1 MGGMAGREILESGPW
16 RVTQDGP
23 RKRLSMPLVGAP
35 LDGARFLRWRIS
47 KTGVVKQRPYL
58 IANIRDDLCNSFLSD
73 PKGLGQFSP
82 KPIY

>member
-1 MGGMAGREILESGPW
+1 VAGKPGVVKQRPY
-16 RVTQDGP
+16 
-23 RKRLSMPLVGAP
+23 A
-35 LDGARFLRWRIS
+35 S

-58 IANIRDDLCNSFLSD
+58 IANIRDDLCNSCLSD